1 MRKYLTPLVVVPSRI
16 ELESRASET
25 LILSVVLQDLV
36 TFPPH
41 LHLLQQYPKVAAEYP
56 DGNGLQNYAKKFTYS
71 NHSRQ
76 SCIFFQSTRSGSAGV
91 LVPRI
96 KAPGF
101 VLLFFGGRLVG

>member
-1 MRKYLTPLVVVPSRI
+1 MVVPSRI

-36 TFPPH
+36 TFSTIITK
-41 LHLLQQYPKVAAEYP
+41 LLQQSPKVAAKYP

-71 NHSRQ
+71 NHTGL
-76 SCIFFQSTRSGSAGV
+76 SCNFFQSTRSGLAGI
-91 LVPRI
+91 LVSRI

-101 VLLFFGGRLVG
+101 VLFFFGGRLVG